1 MVIYGT
7 LISTSCDTDGL
18 LSQLNALQGTQS
30 SRPAIGRK
38 ERTQPTMAAAG
49 SAERIKRAGLD
60 LGLFF
65 FLLRPPRLPLDLNLR
80 APPSLLRT
88 LAGVDSIYPIHG
100 SHRAHDASSQLHIRR
115 GATGTRARPATWT
128 PDNEPD
134 KNAGRGLRRP
144 SVPAVRAKLEGHT
157 AVHRA
162 RRRSGIGGSVQ
173 PGTVVAPRVARRVG
187 GEPAWTGGISAAVR
201 PGESLSWNGC
211 DAMR

>member
-1 MVIYGT
+1 MFGHKGK
-7 LISTSCDTDGL
+7 LIWFG
-18 LSQLNALQGTQS
+18 
-30 SRPAIGRK
+30 I
-38 ERTQPTMAAAG
+38 
-49 SAERIKRAGLD
+49 
-60 LGLFF
+60 
-65 FLLRPPRLPLDLNLR
+65 
-80 APPSLLRT
+80 PPSSLQTHTTRVSRAEEGCT
-88 LAGVDSIYPIHG
+88 HQNNY
-100 SHRAHDASSQLHIRR
+100 AHDASSHSQGRDR
-115 GATGTRARPATWT
+115 DARPATWT

-162 RRRSGIGGSVQ
+162 RRRSGIGGSVR

-201 PGESLSWNGC
+201 VGESLSWNGC